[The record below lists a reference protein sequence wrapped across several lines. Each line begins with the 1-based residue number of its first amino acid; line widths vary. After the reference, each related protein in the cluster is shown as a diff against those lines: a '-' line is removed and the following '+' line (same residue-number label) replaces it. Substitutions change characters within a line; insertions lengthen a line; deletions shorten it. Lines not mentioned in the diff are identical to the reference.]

1 MAGLGQDNLL
11 CRTLLEGYFLP
22 CTFYSRV
29 DGHLTG
35 QRVSFHRKHYKY
47 MRHTQII

>member
-11 CRTLLEGYFLP
+11 CRTLQEGYFLP

-29 DGHLTG
+29 VEHLTR
-35 QRVSFHRKHYKY
+35 QRMSLHRKRYKY
-47 MRHTQII
+47 M